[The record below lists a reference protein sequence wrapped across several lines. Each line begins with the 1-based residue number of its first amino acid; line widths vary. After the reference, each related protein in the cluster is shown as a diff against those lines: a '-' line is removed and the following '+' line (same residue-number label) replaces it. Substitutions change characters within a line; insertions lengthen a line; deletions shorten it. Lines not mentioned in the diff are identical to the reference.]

1 MMNLLATLLLASA
14 ALAGVPGQGL
24 ATVLPPEA
32 QQALGQQSAA
42 FIGAAGFTE
51 VDITQSCGDEAFYTQ
66 QRFPQPS
73 QTAFRPDADLDAL
86 TKAVLLIDCA
96 EGPLPHARYLI
107 RYHLAHALQ
116 AGQAQREYVEVLR
129 FNLGL
134 QRYQDVIRYVD
145 REFWPPESIFG
156 MGPNLAWRFVFG
168 PVQGNRAHVERAS
181 RAELNQTD
189 AAKQDCLGESCLS
202 ASSPTDPSDAWR
214 AFTPPALSAAVFR
227 EPNDADLPGPARV
240 AQMLFLSATGGSGQA
255 EPSESASIGQP
266 EMAFRISKNVS
277 GQDSG
282 VTGLLH
288 QQALMDDAVS
298 ELWTSLRMTSGSEP
312 EWRRKI
318 VHRAGRQ

>member
-116 AGQAQREYVEVLR
+116 AGQA
-129 FNLGL
+129 
-134 QRYQDVIRYVD
+134 
-145 REFWPPESIFG
+145 
-156 MGPNLAWRFVFG
+156 
-168 PVQGNRAHVERAS
+168 
-181 RAELNQTD
+181 
-189 AAKQDCLGESCLS
+189 
-202 ASSPTDPSDAWR
+202 
-214 AFTPPALSAAVFR
+214 
-227 EPNDADLPGPARV
+227 
-240 AQMLFLSATGGSGQA
+240 
-255 EPSESASIGQP
+255 
-266 EMAFRISKNVS
+266 
-277 GQDSG
+277 
-282 VTGLLH
+282 
-288 QQALMDDAVS
+288 
-298 ELWTSLRMTSGSEP
+298 
-312 EWRRKI
+312 
-318 VHRAGRQ
+318 